1 MSGAKNTIT
10 PMTTNTQLKLHD
22 VTRLAYAT
30 TYRQLVGSLQYLS
43 LTKPDVAFAI
53 NKLSR
58 SMHSLSQQH
67 WTNLKRV
74 LIYLKGII
82 HHGLFLGKTS
92 SLSLTT
98 FSDVD

>member
-53 NKLSR
+53 NKLS
-58 SMHSLSQQH
+58 
-67 WTNLKRV
+67 
-74 LIYLKGII
+74 
-82 HHGLFLGKTS
+82 
-92 SLSLTT
+92 
-98 FSDVD
+98 